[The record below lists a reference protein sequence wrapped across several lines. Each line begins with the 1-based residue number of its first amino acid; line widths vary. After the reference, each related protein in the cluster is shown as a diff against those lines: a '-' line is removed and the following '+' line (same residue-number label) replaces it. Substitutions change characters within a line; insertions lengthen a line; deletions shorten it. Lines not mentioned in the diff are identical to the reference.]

1 MELLNNIN
9 NLDNKIL
16 NDLNLNNLQNNFLQT
31 NIGQIANGAIDL
43 GLRYLLPDYVEN
55 EIIEVKDALISG
67 GIKEGINKAIENAIE
82 IGKKAIGIESAE
94 FKNIEQAEKS
104 LEQGE
109 IINGISDSLDFVLD
123 KLSSSN
129 IISKNVTNIIKNG
142 KDFILNNFSAD
153 IDKEFVE
160 ERKAIN
166 KIEKYI
172 NNWEKNYNNKN
183 LEGLQKEYNK
193 IEKQMKKIL
202 PLENIIN
209 NVNKIR
215 NINELIK
222 NNENFDF
229 DDVYLEL
236 AKKL

>member
-129 IISKNVTNIIKNG
+129 IISKNVTNTIKNG